1 MVWKFLELI
10 QFLVS
15 SNQPQHQQLDW
26 TVAVGMDKPR
36 KAREKERG
44 GIFEAHAPRRTARVN
59 ILVGIGADE
68 AVVSTRGAGSWLIL
82 GER

>member
-36 KAREKERG
+36 KAGEKERG
-44 GIFEAHAPRRTARVN
+44 GIFEAGGWRAGQYFGGNRGRR
-59 ILVGIGADE
+59 
-68 AVVSTRGAGSWLIL
+68 GS
-82 GER
+82 GEHERSGQPAHIR